1 MRWKARGSA
10 VIGLALAV
18 GTGLAAQKPN
28 FSGSWVMDRARS
40 FGMPGNMQQ
49 TMRVNPTADQIDLET
64 KLIQPD
70 NERTVKDSYM
80 LDGKEREF
88 TRQSPPGQPVPK
100 GKRTANWLPN
110 GHGIVVNEVT
120 TAETPK
126 GTVTSQLPRKW
137 TLSNGELVI
146 DMYIDNP
153 NGSFETKR
161 IFAKRRAEEIPLK
174 RKGQAEGKLTT
185 APALFSFQ
193 IGYC

>member
-1 MRWKARGSA
+1 MRWNALASA
-10 VIGLALAV
+10 AIGLALAV
-18 GTGLAAQKPN
+18 GIGLAAQKPD
-28 FSGSWVMDRARS
+28 FSGSWAMDRARS

-49 TMRVNPTADQIDLET
+49 TMTVNHTADQIELET

-70 NERTVKDSYM
+70 NERTVKDSYI

-88 TRQSPPGQPVPK
+88 VPQSPTGQPVPK

-110 GHGIVVNEVT
+110 GNGIVVNEVT

-126 GTVTSQLPRKW
+126 GTVTSQLTRKW

-161 IFAKRRAEEIPLK
+161 IFLK
-174 RKGQAEGKLTT
+174 K
-185 APALFSFQ
+185 
-193 IGYC
+193 

>member
-1 MRWKARGSA
+1 MTHKITLTITA
-10 VIGLALAV
+10 VLLLSLLAV
-18 GTGLAAQKPN
+18 AVQKPN

-49 TMRVNPTADQIDLET
+49 SMTVNHTADQIELET

-70 NERTVKDSYM
+70 NERTVKDSYI

-88 TRQSPPGQPVPK
+88 TPQSQPGQPVPK

-110 GHGIVVNEVT
+110 GNGIVVNEVT

-126 GTVTSQLPRKW
+126 GTVTSQLTRKW
-137 TLSNGELVI
+137 TFSNGELVI

-161 IFAKRRAEEIPLK
+161 IFIKK
-174 RKGQAEGKLTT
+174 
-185 APALFSFQ
+185 
-193 IGYC
+193 